1 MKKPNT
7 FGWVVAVILGSTVY
21 FVIGLTIGSP
31 FAEIAGLA
39 ALIGTAFHLGRK
51 NP

>member
-1 MKKPNT
+1 MKNLNT
-7 FGWVVAVILGSTVY
+7 FGWIVAVILGSAAY
-21 FVIGLTIGSP
+21 FVIGLTVGSP

-39 ALIGTAFHLGRK
+39 VLIGTVFHLGRK

>member
-1 MKKPNT
+1 MKNLNT
-7 FGWVVAVILGSTVY
+7 FGWIVAVILGSATY
-21 FVIGLTIGSP
+21 FVIGLTVGSP

-39 ALIGTAFHLGRK
+39 VLIGTVFHLGRK